1 MDPPIEQSYFMSMGT
16 VVKYLIQSNDRFW
29 VDERL
34 APSSG
39 SDRIGMTWEATDN
52 QMRGRNQNIHINLF
66 AGGDSARRALRMFER
81 ADLAAVHAFYDRGL
95 GRIYKNYASS
105 RAPSL
110 CAVAAGALD
119 LGRIFLS
126 GARRS
131 LQCCSFPQPAI
142 LPPSFLCRRAR
153 LYAFLRLHG
162 GCARIWR
169 HGRQENLEHMNA
181 PAKRVVP

>member
-1 MDPPIEQSYFMSMGT
+1 MSMGT

-66 AGGDSARRALRMFER
+66 AGGDSARRALRVFER

-105 RAPSL
+105 RAPDPRFVPWPLERWTWGGYS
-110 CAVAAGALD
+110 CPVPGVAA
-119 LGRIFLS
+119 IFSLPASTSVCLS
-126 GARRS
+126 SPTWRVRS
-131 LQCCSFPQPAI
+131 
-142 LPPSFLCRRAR
+142 
-153 LYAFLRLHG
+153 
-162 GCARIWR
+162 
-169 HGRQENLEHMNA
+169 NLA
-181 PAKRVVP
+181 PWSPRKS